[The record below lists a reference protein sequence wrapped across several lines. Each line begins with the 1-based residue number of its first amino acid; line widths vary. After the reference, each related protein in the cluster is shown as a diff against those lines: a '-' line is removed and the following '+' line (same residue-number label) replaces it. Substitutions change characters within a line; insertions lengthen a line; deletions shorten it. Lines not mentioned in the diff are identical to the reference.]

1 MARKV
6 IDIIYNLVRKR
17 LTLKGDGTG
26 ITSLPRSDQVERGMQ
41 NVFKRLREGGYNPV
55 SAEKVIKNEDDL
67 ARVLQEINQ
76 KQRAEAT
83 ARQKAAERLERVM
96 DKMNRGIPLN
106 PSDQAS
112 LEGSGFKTT
121 LDAFKGFEPKVI
133 PGGKKPRDKKSKG
146 GLMNAVKKLQKKFG
160 KNIIQKG
167 KASKKS
173 EKKKL
178 QDLFREFN
186 RKNKAGGGLAYM
198 LGEPREE
205 MAAGGTALR
214 RLLQF
219 LNKQSGKT
227 GSQALKEM
235 KLSDQV
241 KFFAEKQ
248 GFNPD
253 QARIEYLEQVLDAL
267 KADRKMIRG
276 LEPGAPSTVT
286 GKAKDEMELI
296 ADKMFKESFLKTTQ
310 GGRFRGLSSEA
321 IDSSIMELEGILKN
335 LKTKGRK
342 LNANGGRIGL
352 ASGGTYTQSLPSVA
366 DLQRQFGQASMP
378 NYEGGKIVYDTGSGF
393 IYERPGQR
401 GFEYV
406 NPKTGVYTSLG
417 SMFTDLPELLDS
429 GVAMRNPNDP
439 VRLAQEAAAA
449 TRAKVNIPTPTP
461 TPTPTPSQRP
471 IVTEGDTMFA
481 VNPNQTREVIGTV
494 PEQTP
499 MTFSS
504 DFQKFLSDPR
514 EVRDRSMQT
523 PTPGTLRLED
533 IDQTGMPRPITQEDV
548 DTFNFR
554 PTGSDPLSQNIFSGV
569 FNALVGARPQGV
581 ESLSLANTFEENLAL
596 NEKRRLANQAFRQGA
611 MDLLSRRDSLTNE
624 DIIDF
629 GKNLGIPENVSSDVL
644 NRLPNIMEGLR
655 SEGGLS
661 GIIPPEFRLGKI
673 IGSPDALYGA
683 DPRLADDPLAGSF
696 SGGITLDGRTFR
708 TEQDAIAGLGLERY
722 NQLMATGGRVGF
734 ADGGMSRRT
743 FLKIM
748 AALAAFPLVGKLTK
762 TAKVAKGTAP
772 LVTKTSEMPEHFPK
786 LVEKILREGQ
796 VVKKDFVKKTG
807 DVTTYRH
814 PDRPDIELTIEGEG
828 NRIQLDFD
836 TDQGMRGGY
845 EFKKGDIIDEP
856 TSRMRGKRGPDE
868 FIEGEVKYKG
878 DTEGNYYKDFEEG
891 IDTGTENLDEFAGV
905 RKQKTSKSK
914 INLDQDF
921 AAGGLA
927 GLLGE

>member
-146 GLMNAVKKLQKKFG
+146 GLMNALKKLQKKFG

-167 KASKKS
+167 KAPKKSKKK
-173 EKKKL
+173 EL

-198 LGEPREE
+198 LGEPR
-205 MAAGGTALR
+205 
-214 RLLQF
+214 
-219 LNKQSGKT
+219 
-227 GSQALKEM
+227 
-235 KLSDQV
+235 V
-241 KFFAEKQ
+241 
-248 GFNPD
+248 
-253 QARIEYLEQVLDAL
+253 
-267 KADRKMIRG
+267 G
-276 LEPGAPSTVT
+276 L
-286 GKAKDEMELI
+286 
-296 ADKMFKESFLKTTQ
+296 
-310 GGRFRGLSSEA
+310 
-321 IDSSIMELEGILKN
+321 
-335 LKTKGRK
+335 
-342 LNANGGRIGL
+342 ANGG
-352 ASGGTYTQSLPSVA
+352 TFTQSLPSLESIREQYGEFAVPS
-366 DLQRQFGQASMP
+366 L
-378 NYEGGKIVYDTGSGF
+378 GGGEIVYDTGNSL
-393 IYERPGQR
+393 IYQRPGQR
-401 GFEYV
+401 GFELF
-406 NPKTGVYTSLG
+406 NPREGYFTSLG
-417 SMFTDLPELLDS
+417 SGFANLQELFDFGGLI
-429 GVAMRNPNDP
+429 RNPNDP

-449 TRAKVNIPTPTP
+449 TRAKVNIP

-523 PTPGTLRLED
+523 TEADLQAMERAGTL
-533 IDQTGMPRPITQEDV
+533 
-548 DTFNFR
+548 
-554 PTGSDPLSQNIFSGV
+554 TGSDPLSQNIFSGV

-644 NRLPNIMEGLR
+644 NRLPTIMEGLR

-661 GIIPPEFRLGKI
+661 GIIPPEFGLGKI
-673 IGSPDALYGA
+673 MGSPDALYGA

-845 EFKKGDIIDEP
+845 EFRKGDIIDEP

-868 FIEGEVKYKG
+868 FIEGEVKYKTSG
-878 DTEGNYYKDFEEG
+878 DGYTKDFEEG

-905 RKQKTSKSK
+905 GKQKTSKSK